1 MDAFMKTK
9 SRNFDRT
16 DVANDPSSREPV
28 VGLRGN
34 RWFQL
39 VLGLV
44 SMMAISSPQYV
55 WALFTKPL
63 TDSLGVNLAEV
74 QVTFSLLIVLQTFLS
89 PWQGWLIDRFG
100 PRILLSAGA
109 ILTGLSWALAAGAT
123 TVTGLYL
130 TYGVLGGI
138 GTGIIYVG
146 TVCHV
151 AQWFPDRRGLA
162 TGLVAAGYGFGAIL
176 TTFPISHII
185 RASDYRHALLDFG
198 VIFGVVGLISAQG
211 LRRPEKGWEF
221 APRELTP
228 GVPTHKQVS
237 RSFTPAEM
245 LKTPIFWLMFVMM
258 TMMSTSG
265 LMVVSQMGAFTRD
278 FGMADVL
285 VFGFAALPL
294 ALSIDRFANGLTRP
308 FFGWVSDRIGREST
322 MVIAFAL
329 EGLAMTIWLL
339 MRKDA
344 AAFVLM
350 SGVVF
355 FGWGEIFSLFPSTL
369 TDTYGSKHAT
379 SNYGLLYTAQGVG
392 SVLGGPIA
400 ALLHQAT
407 GSWIPVFEAII
418 AMNFATAILAHV
430 ALKPLRRRW
439 FQAEVAYPAEHDI
452 ARTMQT

>member
-1 MDAFMKTK
+1 MNISSGIDGREVNHRKVD
-9 SRNFDRT
+9 NPL
-16 DVANDPSSREPV
+16 PSGAP
-28 VGLRGN
+28 GLKRGGN
-34 RWFQL
+34 RWLQL
-39 VLGLV
+39 VLGLLC
-44 SMMAISSPQYV
+44 MMAISSPQYV

-63 TDSLGVNLAEV
+63 TDSLGVNLAEI

-89 PWQGWLIDRFG
+89 PWQGFLIDRFG
-100 PRILLSAGA
+100 PRILLSTGA
-109 ILTGLSWALAAGAT
+109 ILTGLSWVLAARAT
-123 TVTGLYL
+123 TITGLYL
-130 TYGVLGGI
+130 TYGALGGI

-162 TGLVAAGYGFGAIL
+162 TGVVAAGYGFGAIL
-176 TTFPISHII
+176 TTFPISQVI
-185 RASDYRHALLDFG
+185 RASDYHRALLEFG

-211 LRRPEKGWEF
+211 LKRPEPRWQ
-221 APRELTP
+221 PVQRELTEP
-228 GVPTHKQVS
+228 APSQGPTS
-237 RSFTPAEM
+237 FRSFRPAEM
-245 LKTPIFWLMFVMM
+245 LRTPIFWLMFAMM

-285 VFGFAALPL
+285 VFGFPALPL

-308 FFGWVSDRIGREST
+308 FFGWVSDFIGRENT
-322 MVIAFAL
+322 MLIAFAL
-329 EGLAMTIWLL
+329 EGLAMTVWLL
-339 MRKDA
+339 TRRDA
-344 AAFVLM
+344 VAFVLL

-379 SNYGLLYTAQGVG
+379 SNYGVLYIAQGLG

-407 GSWIPVFEAII
+407 GSWLPVFEVII
-418 AMNFATAILAHV
+418 VMNFATAILARF
-430 ALKPLRRRW
+430 ALKPMRRRW
-439 FQAEVAYPAEHDI
+439 FQAAVGA
-452 ARTMQT
+452 

>member
-1 MDAFMKTK
+1 MSIGIKGKELNRGDVENPLP
-9 SRNFDRT
+9 SRAPQAGR
-16 DVANDPSSREPV
+16 
-28 VGLRGN
+28 RGN
-34 RWFQL
+34 RWVQL
-39 VLGLV
+39 VLGLIC
-44 SMMAISSPQYV
+44 MMAISSPQYV

-63 TDSLGVNLAEV
+63 TDSLGVSLAEV

-89 PWQGWLIDRFG
+89 PWQGFLIDRFG

-185 RASDYRHALLDFG
+185 AASNYRHALLEFG
-198 VIFGVVGLISAQG
+198 VIFGAVGLISAQG
-211 LRRPEKGWEF
+211 LRRPAREWEP
-221 APRELTP
+221 AQRPLTP
-228 GVPTHKQVS
+228 AAPSQRQRL

-245 LKTPIFWLMFVMM
+245 LKTPVFWLMFVMM

-278 FGMADVL
+278 FGMAGMLVL
-285 VFGFAALPL
+285 GLPALPL

-308 FFGWVSDRIGREST
+308 FFGWVSDHIGRENT
-322 MVIAFAL
+322 MVIAFAM

-339 MRKDA
+339 TRKDA
-344 AAFVLM
+344 ATFVLM

-392 SVLGGPIA
+392 SVLGGPIP

-407 GSWIPVFEAII
+407 GSWIPVFEVII
-418 AMNFATAILAHV
+418 AMNFATAILAHF

-439 FQAEVAYPAEHDI
+439 FDAELAYPA
-452 ARTMQT
+452 RT

>member
-1 MDAFMKTK
+1 MAISPIGTT
-9 SRNFDRT
+9 SQEVNRT
-16 DVANDPSSREPV
+16 GMGNPPPHGEGRD
-28 VGLRGN
+28 N
-34 RWFQL
+34 RWVQL
-39 VLGLV
+39 VLGLLC
-44 SMMAISSPQYV
+44 MMAISSPQYV

-63 TDSLGVNLAEV
+63 TDALGVTLVEV
-74 QVTFSLLIVLQTFLS
+74 QVTFSLLIILQTFLS
-89 PWQGWLIDRFG
+89 PWQGLLIDRFG

-109 ILTGLSWALAAGAT
+109 VLTGVSWILAAKAAT
-123 TVTGLYL
+123 ITALYL

-176 TTFPISHII
+176 TTFPISHVIQV
-185 RASDYRHALLDFG
+185 SDYRRALLEFG
-198 VIFGVVGLISAQG
+198 AIFGVVGLISAQW
-211 LRRPEKGWEF
+211 LRRPKGQRLVG
-221 APRELTP
+221 PLTP
-228 GVPTHKQVS
+228 AQGQAL
-237 RSFTPAEM
+237 RNFTPAEM

-308 FFGWVSDRIGREST
+308 FFGWVSDHIGRENT

-329 EGLAMTIWLL
+329 EGMAMTMWLL
-339 MRKDA
+339 TRAHA
-344 AAFVLM
+344 ATFVLM

-369 TDTYGSKHAT
+369 TDTYGPKHAT
-379 SNYGLLYTAQGVG
+379 SNYGLLYIAQGVG
-392 SVLGGPIA
+392 SILGGPIA
-400 ALLHQAT
+400 ALLHQGT
-407 GSWIPVFEAII
+407 GSWIPVFEVII
-418 AMNFATAILAHV
+418 AMNFATAILANF
-430 ALKPLRRRW
+430 ALKPMRRRW
-439 FQAEVAYPAEHDI
+439 FQAGLASSAEL
-452 ARTMQT
+452 

>member
-1 MDAFMKTK
+1 M
-9 SRNFDRT
+9 SI
-16 DVANDPSSREPV
+16 SEPA
-28 VGLRGN
+28 VGRRGN
-34 RWFQL
+34 RWVQL

-44 SMMAISSPQYV
+44 CMMAISSPQYV

-63 TDSLGVNLAEV
+63 TDSLGVSLAEV

-89 PWQGWLIDRFG
+89 PWQGFLIDRFG

-109 ILTGLSWALAAGAT
+109 ILTGLSWALAAGST

-130 TYGVLGGI
+130 SYGVLGGI

-185 RASDYRHALLDFG
+185 RASNYRHALLDFG
-198 VIFGVVGLISAQG
+198 VILGVVGLISAQG
-211 LRRPEKGWEF
+211 LRRPEGGWE
-221 APRELTP
+221 AAQPELTP
-228 GVPTHKQVS
+228 APSHKRAF

-258 TMMSTSG
+258 MMMSTSG

-308 FFGWVSDRIGREST
+308 FFGWISDRIGRENT

-339 MRKDA
+339 TRRGA
-344 AAFVLM
+344 ATFVLM
-350 SGVVF
+350 SGAVF

-407 GSWIPVFEAII
+407 GSWIPVFEVII
-418 AMNFATAILAHV
+418 AMNFATAILAHF
-430 ALKPLRRRW
+430 ALKPMRRRW
-439 FQAEVAYPAEHDI
+439 FQAEVAYPAKPDI
-452 ARTMQT
+452 ATTVQT

>member
-1 MDAFMKTK
+1 MLPTAELAIAR
-9 SRNFDRT
+9 SGDRW
-16 DVANDPSSREPV
+16 V
-28 VGLRGN
+28 
-34 RWFQL
+34 QL
-39 VLGLV
+39 VLGLLC
-44 SMMAISSPQYV
+44 MMAISSPQYV

-63 TDSLGVNLAEV
+63 TDSLGVSLAEV

-89 PWQGWLIDRFG
+89 PWQGFLIDRFG

-109 ILTGLSWALAAGAT
+109 ILTGLSWALAGGAT
-123 TVTGLYL
+123 TITGLYL
-130 TYGVLGGI
+130 TYGVLGGV

-176 TTFPISHII
+176 TTFPISQVIK
-185 RASDYRHALLDFG
+185 ASDYHHALIEFG
-198 VIFGVVGLISAQG
+198 VIFGGVGLIVAQG
-211 LRRPEKGWEF
+211 FRRPAGGWELSQ
-221 APRELTP
+221 RELTP
-228 GVPTHKQVS
+228 ATLPHKHVF
-237 RSFTPAEM
+237 RSFTPTEV

-278 FGMADVL
+278 FGMADILVL
-285 VFGFAALPL
+285 GLPALPL

-308 FFGWVSDRIGREST
+308 FFGWVSDRIGRENT

-329 EGLAMTIWLL
+329 EGLAMTIWLWT
-339 MRKDA
+339 RRDA
-344 AAFVLM
+344 ATFVLM

-379 SNYGLLYTAQGVG
+379 SNYGLLYIAQGLG
-392 SVLGGPIA
+392 SILGGPIA
-400 ALLHQAT
+400 ALLHQTT
-407 GSWIPVFEAII
+407 GSWILVFEVII
-418 AMNFATAILAHV
+418 TMNFATAILAHF
-430 ALKPLRRRW
+430 ALKPMRRRW
-439 FQAEVAYPAEHDI
+439 FQEQGA
-452 ARTMQT
+452 

>member
-1 MDAFMKTK
+1 MNEFIGT
-9 SRNFDRT
+9 SGEVDRGKL
-16 DVANDPSSREPV
+16 ARPLSSKPLITR
-28 VGLRGN
+28 RSN
-34 RWFQL
+34 RWIQL
-39 VLGLV
+39 LLGLLC
-44 SMMAISSPQYV
+44 MMAISSPQYI
-55 WALFTKPL
+55 WALFTKPF
-63 TDSLGVNLAEV
+63 TDSLGVSLAEV

-89 PWQGWLIDRFG
+89 PWQGFLIDRFG

-109 ILTGLSWALAAGAT
+109 VLTGLSWALAARAT
-123 TVTGLYL
+123 TIAALYL

-176 TTFPISHII
+176 TTFPISQVIK
-185 RASDYRHALLDFG
+185 ASNYHRALLEFG
-198 VIFGVVGLISAQG
+198 VIFGVVGLIAAQG
-211 LRRPEKGWEF
+211 LGRPE
-221 APRELTP
+221 RTYQLTP
-228 GVPTHKQVS
+228 RGFTHSAASPTEAA

-265 LMVVSQMGAFTRD
+265 LMVVSQMGVFTRD

-285 VFGFAALPL
+285 VFGLPALPL

-308 FFGWVSDRIGREST
+308 FFGWVSDHIGRENT

-329 EGLAMTIWLL
+329 EGFTMTIWLWT
-339 MRKDA
+339 RRDA
-344 AAFVLM
+344 ATFVLM

-379 SNYGLLYTAQGVG
+379 ANYGLLYTAQGLG

-400 ALLHQAT
+400 AILHQAS

-418 AMNFATAILAHV
+418 AMNFATAFLAHF

-439 FQAEVAYPAEHDI
+439 FQAELASAAEPDI
-452 ARTMQT
+452 ASTMHT

>member
-1 MDAFMKTK
+1 MNDRQVNHRTTVNPLPPSDAG
-9 SRNFDRT
+9 R
-16 DVANDPSSREPV
+16 
-28 VGLRGN
+28 GLRDN
-34 RWFQL
+34 RWIQL
-39 VLGLV
+39 VLGLLC
-44 SMMAISSPQYV
+44 MMAISSPQYV

-63 TDSLGVNLAEV
+63 TDSLGVSLAEI

-89 PWQGWLIDRFG
+89 PWQGFLIDRFG
-100 PRILLSAGA
+100 PRALLSAGA
-109 ILTGLSWALAAGAT
+109 ILTGLSWALAARAA

-162 TGLVAAGYGFGAIL
+162 TGVVAAGYGFGAIL
-176 TTFPISHII
+176 TTFPISQLI
-185 RASDYRHALLDFG
+185 RASSYHRALLEFG
-198 VIFGVVGLISAQG
+198 VIFGLVGLISAQG
-211 LRRPEKGWEF
+211 LKRAEESSQPAKRALAEPAQSQKPSHIQRPF
-221 APRELTP
+221 
-228 GVPTHKQVS
+228 

-245 LKTPIFWLMFVMM
+245 LRTPIFWLMFGMM

-265 LMVVSQMGAFTRD
+265 LMVVSQIGAFTRD
-278 FGMADVL
+278 FGMAGVL
-285 VFGFAALPL
+285 VLGLPALPL

-308 FFGWVSDRIGREST
+308 FFGWISDHIGRENT

-339 MRKDA
+339 TRRDA
-344 AAFVLM
+344 PVFVLM

-379 SNYGLLYTAQGVG
+379 SNYGLLYIAQGVG

-400 ALLHQAT
+400 ALLHQAR
-407 GSWIPVFEAII
+407 GSWIPVFEVII
-418 AMNFATAILAHV
+418 VMNFATAILAHF
-430 ALKPLRRRW
+430 ALKPMRRRW
-439 FQAEVAYPAEHDI
+439 FQAE
-452 ARTMQT
+452 ARA